1 MNTDTIQGQWK
12 QMKGKALQK
21 WGQLTSDDLDR
32 IDGKQEELVGL
43 IQEKYGYARER
54 AEEEV
59 RKLFN

>member
-43 IQEKYGYARER
+43 IQEKYGYSPY
-54 AEEEV
+54 
-59 RKLFN
+59 LFL